1 MSDQPRIDQPPPWPT
16 CPRDGFP
23 LVTIGG
29 KQECVAEYL
38 DRCIGGEAIIGIVQR
53 RQTYYYVFENGHE
66 LPLLCF
72 CCGNPLEVKNLAGS
86 RSEMRGR
93 RLESLFIEEVEEED
107 ARILPRLMLVFSS
120 QGPASEEIV
129 DGVSPQVAVKLRHP
143 PNCLFKPRLSTPA
156 KSPQKKGQR
165 RKKR

>member
-1 MSDQPRIDQPPPWPT
+1 MSDHPPTDQPPPWPT

-38 DRCIGGEAIIGIVQR
+38 DRCIGGEAIISIAQR
-53 RQTYYYVFENGHE
+53 GQTYYYVFESGHE

-72 CCGNPLEVKNLAGS
+72 CCGNPLAIKNLDGS

-93 RLESLFIEEVEEED
+93 RLESLFIEEVDEED
-107 ARILPRLMLVFSS
+107 GRTLPRLMLVYSS
-120 QGPASEEIV
+120 KGLSSEEIV
-129 DGVSPQVAVKLRHP
+129 DGVSPQVAAKLRHP
-143 PNCLFKPRLSTPA
+143 PSCLFKPHPPTPA